1 MSVCADIIF
10 ICVPNPHS
18 HVVCL
23 GYSSNNSATTW
34 QKIGV
39 SITNPNARD
48 GFVLNRARFKKRN
61 DPGFLNSHLPVEVQ
75 AMLSLLVKLY
85 LENNSVTQ
93 ENSYL
98 RDSCMLEIKAS
109 SHIEMAGSAIHFNSF
124 NRTNAV
130 FTKFVI
136 DYLCIALLFDNWY
149 PFAGNSEYFS
159 GMSLTYAS
167 FIHTIISH
175 CTLHYYK

>member
-1 MSVCADIIF
+1 MSICADIIF
-10 ICVPNPHS
+10 LCVPNPHS

-98 RDSCMLEIKAS
+98 HVELTIALEIARYSYFLLLDISLFWLLS
-109 SHIEMAGSAIHFNSF
+109 SG
-124 NRTNAV
+124 V
-130 FTKFVI
+130 
-136 DYLCIALLFDNWY
+136 YL
-149 PFAGNSEYFS
+149 
-159 GMSLTYAS
+159 
-167 FIHTIISH
+167 
-175 CTLHYYK
+175 